1 VTTVATEPDPDTL
14 ADDGWRVTDPMDSV
28 RQRMRYSWTLAA
40 VWLVYLWSPI
50 TEAWDSPDPARRWFG
65 LLIIVLFAGVFLYAF
80 AMPRPLRRLGYP
92 FPYALGFALTSV
104 NVALVGLL
112 AFVLGAHVLPLLVYV
127 GVMAV
132 FLLPRVVGPLIVVA
146 LAVISF
152 VVERLVY
159 GVNDLSIQFSIL
171 LSGLV
176 MWSVR
181 QVIMRNR
188 ELAAA
193 RNEITRLAIAEERA
207 RFGRDLHDIL
217 GHSLTVVAVKAELA
231 GKLVRLDVDRAEAE
245 IADIE
250 RLAREALADV
260 RTAVG
265 GYRDV
270 TLAGELVHARTALSA
285 AGIDAELPEPVSGL
299 PADRSRLFG
308 WVVREGVTNV
318 VRHSGAS
325 HCRIAV
331 TPHEV
336 RISDDGRGPVRDE
349 SSLDRIGSGLRGLRE
364 RAEAWGGSLTVGRT
378 TNGGF
383 DLTVRV

>member
-1 VTTVATEPDPDTL
+1 VTTVATEPDRVEP
-14 ADDGWRVTDPMDSV
+14 AEDGWRAIDPDPL
-28 RQRMRYSWTLAA
+28 RKRLRYSWGLAA
-40 VWLVYLWSPI
+40 VWLFYLWSPI
-50 TEAWDSPDPARRWFG
+50 TEVWRSPEPWMRWLG
-65 LLIIVLFAGVFLYAF
+65 LLIIGVFAGCFLYTF
-80 AMPRPLRRLGYP
+80 AIPLHLRRSGYP
-92 FPYALGFALTSV
+92 FPFLFGVPLTSV
-104 NVALVGLL
+104 NAALVGLL
-112 AFVLGAHVLPLLVYV
+112 SFVIGARVLPLLVYV
-127 GVMAV
+127 GVMAM
-132 FLLPRVVGPLIVVA
+132 FLLPRLLGPLVVVG
-146 LAVISF
+146 LAVVSF

-159 GVNDLSIQFSIL
+159 GANDFGLQFSIL

-181 QVIMRNR
+181 QVILRNR

-231 GKLVRLDVDRAEAE
+231 GRLVRLDVDRAEAE
-245 IADIE
+245 IADVE

-260 RTAVG
+260 RSAVG

-270 TLAGELVHARTALSA
+270 TLAGELAHARTALSA
-285 AGIDAELPEPVSGL
+285 AGIEAELPEPVSGL
-299 PADRSRLFG
+299 PLDRSRLFG

-336 RISDDGRGPVRDE
+336 RISDDGLGPATE
-349 SSLDRIGSGLRGLRE
+349 QSLVDKGGSGLRGLRE

-378 TNGGF
+378 TKGGF
-383 DLTVRV
+383 DLSVRV